1 MSEDDGRH
9 TREERSADSQGSRGG
24 AAQEASAASV
34 GEFKALVCVCV
45 CVLLRLRG
53 MLLFP
58 TYPGTDVLCYTM
70 M

>member
-34 GEFKALVCVCV
+34 GEDKAWWG
-45 CVLLRLRG
+45 VLLQLRG

>member
-24 AAQEASAASV
+24 AAPEASAASV
-34 GEFKALVCVCV
+34 GEYKAWGGGAATVERHAPVPDIP
-45 CVLLRLRG
+45 RDRRS
-53 MLLFP
+53 MLH
-58 TYPGTDVLCYTM
+58 DDTM